1 MPSHKSA
8 EKRVRQTARRTEVN
22 KSRRSEV
29 RSAVRKVEEALA
41 SGDKKA
47 AAAAF
52 KAAEPVIMRGVS
64 KGVLHKNTGSRKVS
78 RLAARVK
85 TLGA

>member
-8 EKRVRQTARRTEVN
+8 EKRVRKTARRTEVN

-29 RSAVRKVEEALA
+29 RGAVRKVEEALA

-47 AAAAF
+47 AQAAL
-52 KAAEPVIMRGVS
+52 KAAEPTIMRGVS
-64 KGVLHKNTGSRKVS
+64 KGVIHRNTGSRKVS
-78 RLAARVK
+78 RLASRVK
-85 TLGA
+85 ALGA

>member
-8 EKRVRQTARRTEVN
+8 EKRVRKTARRTEVN

-41 SGDKKA
+41 AGDKRA
-47 AAAAF
+47 AETAL
-52 KAAEPVIMRGVS
+52 KAAEPAIMRGVS
-64 KGVLHKNTGSRKVS
+64 KGVIHRNTGSRKVS
-78 RLAARVK
+78 RLTARVK
-85 TLGA
+85 ALGA